1 MGGPI
6 IRVGS
11 TPEFADGW
19 DKIFGG
25 KSADGKTS
33 KGKAKAAAPKRKA
46 AAPKKKAAKKKAKK

>member
-33 KGKAKAAAPKRKA
+33 KAKGKAKASVK